1 VTTTLSAFDAA
12 GPLPTGVTLLE
23 ASAGTGKTHTIAS
36 LVVRYVAE
44 GVPLDHLLVVTF
56 TVAAT
61 AELRER
67 VRGRLLDAQAALA
80 AAAAGLPTPDDE
92 VLALLTTGTPDELA
106 ERWGLI
112 QRGLANFDAATIATT
127 HGFCQQVLE
136 GLGTAGDSA
145 RDSVFTEEIG
155 DLVGEVVDDLYLR
168 SFHAMP
174 ATPFSRRVAGAIAY
188 QAVQNALAPLEPR
201 DAVPDSL
208 PGMRVALARG
218 VRSELERRKR
228 RMRIVTYDD
237 FLTLLNATLADDRH
251 GEEVCERVRARFS
264 VALIDEFQ
272 DTDPVQWEIVRRAF
286 SPATL
291 VLIGDPKQAIY
302 SFRGADVHTY
312 LRAAEEAT
320 SRATLSINWRSDQAL
335 IDAYNALF
343 REARLGDA
351 KIPYRAVRAAPAGVE
366 RRLSGAPDDAPLRV
380 RIVRREAR
388 LIELT
393 QHRYAK
399 VDSTRSHVARDLAAD
414 VVGLLCSRA
423 EIGDADHRERVRPGH
438 LAVLVRTNHQAS
450 LVRDALAEVG
460 VPAVINGAGSVFG
473 TRAADEWLRLLRAIE
488 RPASPTLAASAALTG
503 FLGWTPARLAEADDG
518 GLEELHAQL
527 HRLGA
532 VLRRRGVAALLET
545 VAAGTGLAAR
555 ILAEPGGERT
565 MTDLRHVGQL
575 LHEAASEGQLG
586 VSALAAWLSER
597 IAQADADTADEDR
610 SRRLESDAEAVQVL
624 TIHRA
629 KGLEFPIVYCPFL
642 WDPSYMTKEAV
653 AFPVFHDPDAAGERT
668 LDVGADTDPGFAG
681 RYALNAEEQR
691 GEDLRLAYV
700 ALTRARHQAVV
711 WWAGSMDSR
720 HSALGRLLFFTDAHG
735 NVETKGTRTP
745 GDDEVWDAVAALD
758 APGCVSVAWTSE
770 PPGTRWSP
778 PAPEPADLAAA
789 PFDRGIDAV
798 WRRSSYSSVTDGAEE
813 EPVGSEPEQVVQG
826 DDEPPDPEA
835 VVTAHGDPA
844 GLRAVPL
851 PLAGLPAGVELGSL
865 VHSVLER
872 ADFAAPDL
880 DDALAALVAQE
891 AAWRGVPITDPEAAA
906 AGLLAAIETPLDA
919 GGSRLRDLAG
929 PDRIREMVFE
939 LPLVGGDT
947 PTGTLH
953 PGDIADLLE
962 SRLVAGDTL
971 AAYPE
976 HLRRPGLTPALRGY
990 LNGSID
996 LVARLPD
1003 GRFAVI
1009 DYKSNRL
1016 GADPPTAFDYRPA
1029 ALAVAMLRAHYP
1041 LQALLY
1047 LVALHRYL
1055 RWRLRGYDPDRHLA
1069 GAGYL
1074 FLRGMIGA
1082 DTPSDADG
1090 RCGVFWWRPP
1100 DGLVPAL
1107 SDLLAGGAA

>member
-1 VTTTLSAFDAA
+1 MTTTLSAFDAA

-44 GVPLDHLLVVTF
+44 GVPLDRLLVVTF

-201 DAVPDSL
+201 DAVPGSL

-351 KIPYRAVRAAPAGVE
+351 KIPYRAVRAPRRGWSGGCPAGGPPDRADAARLREGRLDPRPRGPRPRRRRRGTPVLAGRDRGRRSPRPGAARAPGGAGAHE
-366 RRLSGAPDDAPLRV
+366 PPGLAGARRPRRGGRPRGHQRRRKRLRNPRRRRVAAAPEGDRAPSLSDPRRLGGAHRVPRLDAGAP
-380 RIVRREAR
+380 RRGGRRGPRGA
-388 LIELT
+388 
-393 QHRYAK
+393 
-399 VDSTRSHVARDLAAD
+399 
-414 VVGLLCSRA
+414 SRA
-423 EIGDADHRERVRPGH
+423 P
-438 LAVLVRTNHQAS
+438 
-450 LVRDALAEVG
+450 
-460 VPAVINGAGSVFG
+460 P
-473 TRAADEWLRLLRAIE
+473 
-488 RPASPTLAASAALTG
+488 PP
-503 FLGWTPARLAEADDG
+503 
-518 GLEELHAQL
+518 
-527 HRLGA
+527 LGA

-555 ILAEPGGERT
+555 ILAAREGERA

-642 WDPSYMTKEAV
+642 WDPSYLTREAV

-668 LDVGADTDPGFAG
+668 LDVGGDTDPGFAG

-720 HSALGRLLFFTDAHG
+720 HSALGRLLFFTDADG

-745 GDDEVWDAVAALD
+745 GDDEVWNAVAALD
-758 APGCVSVAWTSE
+758 APGSVSVAWTSE
-770 PPGTRWSP
+770 PPGTRWSAPAAP
-778 PAPEPADLAAA
+778 PATLAAA
-789 PFDRGIDAV
+789 PFDRGIDAI
-798 WRRSSYSSVTDGAEE
+798 WRRSSYSSVTAEAEE

-835 VVTAHGDPA
+835 VVTAQEDPA
-844 GLRAVPL
+844 RLRAVPL

-880 DDALAALVAQE
+880 NDALAALVAQE

-919 GGSRLRDLAG
+919 GGNRLRDLTAA
-929 PDRIREMVFE
+929 DRVREMVFE
-939 LPLVGGDT
+939 LPLVGGDA

-962 SRLVAGDTL
+962 RRLGAGDPL

>member
-1 VTTTLSAFDAA
+1 VSTTIPAFRAD

-36 LVVRYVAE
+36 LVVRFVAE
-44 GVPLDHLLVVTF
+44 GVPLDQLLVVTF

-80 AAAAGLPTPDDE
+80 EAAAGPATADDE
-92 VLALLTTGTPDELA
+92 VLALLTTGTPHELA
-106 ERWGLI
+106 ERRDRI

-145 RDSVFTEEIG
+145 RDAVFAEDIG

-174 ATPFSRRVAGAIAY
+174 ATPFSRKVAGAIGY

-218 VRSELERRKR
+218 VRSGLERRKR

-237 FLTLLNATLADDRH
+237 FLTLLNATLADPRH

-312 LRAAEEAT
+312 LRAAAEAT

-343 REARLGDA
+343 GRARLGDE
-351 KIPYRAVRAAPAGVE
+351 KIPYRTVRAAPAGVE
-366 RRLSGAPDDAPLRV
+366 RRLCGAPDDAPLRV
-380 RIVRREAR
+380 RIVRREAG
-388 LIELT
+388 LVTLT
-393 QHRYAK
+393 QYGYAK
-399 VDSTRSHVARDLAAD
+399 VDSTRAHVARDLAAD
-414 VVGLLCSRA
+414 VVGLLSSRA
-423 EIGDADHRERVRPGH
+423 EIGDDDHREGVRPGH

-488 RPASPTLAASAALTG
+488 RPASPNLASSAALTG
-503 FLGWTPARLAEADDG
+503 FLGWTPARLAEADDAD
-518 GLEELHAQL
+518 LEELHAQL

-555 ILAEPGGERT
+555 ILAERDGERA
-565 MTDLRHVGQL
+565 MTDLRHLGQL

-597 IAQADADTADEDR
+597 IAEADADTADEDR

-653 AFPVFHDPDAAGERT
+653 AFPVFNDPDAAGERT
-668 LDVGADTDPGFAG
+668 LDVGGDTDPGFAA

-720 HSALGRLLFFTDAHG
+720 HSPLGRLLFFTDADG
-735 NVETKGTRTP
+735 NVATRGTRTP
-745 GDDEVWDAVAALD
+745 SDDEVWNAVTALE

-778 PAPEPADLAAA
+778 PAPEPADLGAA
-789 PFDRGIDAV
+789 PFDRSIDAV
-798 WRRSSYSSVTDGAEE
+798 WRRSSYSSVIAEAEE
-813 EPVGSEPEQVVQG
+813 ESVGSEPEQVVR
-826 DDEPPDPEA
+826 DDEPLDPEA
-835 VVTAHGDPA
+835 AVTAQEDPA
-844 GLRAVPL
+844 GLRAVAL
-851 PLAGLPAGVELGSL
+851 PLVDLPAGVELGSL

-880 DDALAALVAQE
+880 NDALAALVAQE
-891 AAWRGVPITDPEAAA
+891 AAWRGVPIADPEAAA
-906 AGLLAAIETPLDA
+906 AGLLAAIETPLGVDV
-919 GGSRLRDLAG
+919 RLRDLTAA
-929 PDRIREMVFE
+929 DRIREMVFE
-939 LPLVGGDT
+939 LPLVGGDA

-962 SRLVAGDTL
+962 SRLGAGDPL

-996 LVARLPD
+996 LVARLSD

-1107 SDLLAGGAA
+1107 SDLLDAGAA

>member
-1 VTTTLSAFDAA
+1 MSTAIPAFRAD
-12 GPLPTGVTLLE
+12 GPLPVGVTLLE

-36 LVVRYVAE
+36 LVARYVAE
-44 GVPLDHLLVVTF
+44 GVPLEELLVVTF
-56 TVAAT
+56 TRAAT
-61 AELRER
+61 SELRER
-67 VRGRLLDAQAALA
+67 VRVRLLEAQAALA
-80 AAAAGLPTPDDE
+80 EAAAGTTARDDA
-92 VLALLTTGTPDELA
+92 VLALLSAGAPDQLA
-106 ERWGLI
+106 AR
-112 QRGLANFDAATIATT
+112 RGRIRRALADFDAATIATT
-127 HGFCQQVLE
+127 HGFCQQMLE

-145 RDSVFTEEIG
+145 RDAVFAEDIG

-168 SFHAMP
+168 GFHMMP
-174 ATPFSRRVAGAIAY
+174 QAPFTRRVAHAIARE
-188 QAVQNALAPLEPR
+188 AVLNALAPLEPR
-201 DAVPDSL
+201 GAA
-208 PGMRVALARG
+208 PGSRPRMRVELAEATRA
-218 VRSELERRKR
+218 ELTRRKR

-237 FLTLLNATLADDRH
+237 FLTLLHATLGDPAH
-251 GEEVCERVRARFS
+251 GAEVCERVRARYR

-312 LRAAEEAT
+312 LRAAGAAT
-320 SRATLSINWRSDQAL
+320 TRATLSVNWRSDQAL
-335 IDAYNALF
+335 IDAYDALF
-343 REARLGDA
+343 RRARLGHPQ
-351 KIPYRAVRAAPAGVE
+351 IPYRTVEAAPTGAE
-366 RRLSGAPDDAPLRV
+366 RRLAGAPDDTPLRV
-380 RIVRREAR
+380 RIVRRRAGHVA
-388 LIELT
+388 LT
-393 QHRYAK
+393 DKGYAK
-399 VDSTRSHVARDLAAD
+399 MDSTRPHVARDLAAD
-414 VVGLLCSRA
+414 VVRLLSSAA
-423 EIGDADHRERVRPGH
+423 EIGPDDQRVAVRPGH
-438 LAVLVRTNHQAS
+438 LAVLVRTNREAS

-488 RPASPTLAASAALTG
+488 RPASASLAASAALTG
-503 FLGWTPARLAEADDG
+503 FIGWSPARLAEVGDAD
-518 GLEELHAQL
+518 LEELHARL

-545 VAAGTGLAAR
+545 MAAGTGLAAR
-555 ILAEPGGERT
+555 ILAEPEGERT

-575 LHEAASEGQLG
+575 LHEAASDAQLG
-586 VSALAAWLSER
+586 VSALAAWLGER
-597 IAQADADTADEDR
+597 MAQAGADTANEDR

-624 TIHRA
+624 TIHRS

-642 WDPSYMTKEAV
+642 WDPSYLTKRGEAI
-653 AFPVFHDPDAAGERT
+653 PVFHDPDAADERT
-668 LDVGADTDPGFAG
+668 LDVGGADGVGFSS
-681 RYALNAEEQR
+681 RYDLYADEQR

-711 WWAGSMDSR
+711 WWAGSFASRDS
-720 HSALGRLLFFTDAHG
+720 SLGRLLFSTDADG
-735 NVETKGTRTP
+735 NVATAGRETP
-745 GDDEVWDAVAALD
+745 GDDEVWQAVEDLD
-758 APGCVSVAWTSE
+758 APGCVSVEWTSE
-770 PPGTRWSP
+770 PSGTRWSP
-778 PAPEPADLAAA
+778 PATAPAALAAA
-789 PFDRGIDAV
+789 PFGRGIDAI

-813 EPVGSEPEQVVQG
+813 EPVGSEPEQIVR
-826 DDEPPDPEA
+826 DDEPPDAEA
-835 VVTAHGDPA
+835 TLAAEEDPA
-844 GLRAVPL
+844 GLRAVAL
-851 PLAGLPAGVELGSL
+851 PLAALPAGVELGSL

-880 DDALAALVAQE
+880 GDALTSLVAGE
-891 AAWRGVPITDPEAAA
+891 AAWRGVPIGDPGAAA

-919 GGSRLRDLAG
+919 GGVRLRDLTAG
-929 PDRIREMVFE
+929 NGIREMVFE
-939 LPLVGGDT
+939 LPLVGGDA

-962 SRLVAGDTL
+962 RHLGSGDPL
-971 AAYPE
+971 APYPE

-1003 GRFAVI
+1003 GRYAVI
-1009 DYKSNRL
+1009 DYKTNRL
-1016 GADPPTAFDYRPA
+1016 GTDPPTAFDYRPA

-1055 RWRLRGYDPDRHLA
+1055 RWRLPGYDPDRHLA

-1074 FLRGMIGA
+1074 FLRGMLGA
-1082 DTPSDADG
+1082 GTPSDADG
-1090 RCGVFWWRPP
+1090 RGGVFWWRPP
-1100 DGLVPAL
+1100 GGLVPAL

>member
-1 VTTTLSAFDAA
+1 MSTTLPAFRAD
-12 GPLPTGVTLLE
+12 GPLPVGVTLLE

-36 LVVRYVAE
+36 LVARYVA
-44 GVPLDHLLVVTF
+44 GGTPLQELLVVTF
-56 TVAAT
+56 TRAAT
-61 AELRER
+61 SELRER
-67 VRGRLLDAQAALA
+67 VRGRLLEAQIALA
-80 AAAAGLPTPDDE
+80 EAAAGMVAPNDE
-92 VLALLTTGTPDELA
+92 VLALLVTGTPDEVA
-106 ERWGLI
+106 ARRDHI
-112 QRGLANFDAATIATT
+112 QRALADFDAATIATT

-145 RDSVFTEEIG
+145 RDAVFAEDIG
-155 DLVGEVVDDLYLR
+155 DLLGEVVDDLYLR
-168 SFHAMP
+168 SFHGMTA
-174 ATPFSRRVAGAIAY
+174 APFSRKVAHAIARD
-188 QAVQNALAPLEPR
+188 ASLNALAPLEPR
-201 DAVPDSL
+201 DAPPDSL
-208 PGMRVALARG
+208 PGRRVALAQG
-218 VRSELERRKR
+218 LRSELERRKR
-228 RMRIVTYDD
+228 RMRVVTYDD
-237 FLTLLNATLADDRH
+237 FLTLLRATLADPGH
-251 GEEVCERVRARFS
+251 GEEVCARVRARYK

-312 LRAAEEAT
+312 LRAAAEAT
-320 SRATLSINWRSDQAL
+320 SHATLSTNWRSDQAL
-335 IDAYNALF
+335 IDAYDALF
-343 REARLGDA
+343 RRTRLGHPD
-351 KIPYRAVRAAPAGVE
+351 IPYRTVEAAPPGMK
-366 RRLSGAPDDAPLRV
+366 RRLAGSPDDTPLRV
-380 RIVRREAR
+380 RIVRREAE
-388 LIELT
+388 LISLT
-393 QHRYAK
+393 PYGYATK
-399 VDSTRSHVARDLAAD
+399 ESARAHVADDLAAD
-414 VVGLLCSRA
+414 VVGLLSSRA
-423 EIGDADHRERVRPGH
+423 EIIEDDRRVGMRPGH
-438 LAVLVRTNHQAS
+438 VAVLVRTNRQAS

-488 RPASPTLAASAALTG
+488 RPASASLAASAALTG
-503 FLGWTPARLAEADDG
+503 FLGWTPARLAEVDDAD
-518 GLEELHAQL
+518 LEELHARL

-532 VLRRRGVAALLET
+532 VLRFRGVAALLET

-555 ILAEPGGERT
+555 ILAERKGERT

-597 IAQADADTADEDR
+597 IAQAGADTANEDR

-624 TIHRA
+624 TIHRS

-642 WDPSYMTKEAV
+642 WDPSYVTKAGEAI
-653 AFPVFHDPDAAGERT
+653 PVFHDPDAADERT
-668 LDVGADTDPGFAG
+668 LDVGGDTDAGFAA
-681 RYALNAEEQR
+681 RYALYADEQR

-700 ALTRARHQAVV
+700 ALTRARLQAVV

-720 HSALGRLLFFTDAHG
+720 DSSLGRLLFSTDADG
-735 NVETKGTRTP
+735 NVATAGTKTP
-745 GDDEVWDAVAALD
+745 SDDEVWNAIASLD
-758 APGCVSVAWTSE
+758 APGCVSVEWTSE
-770 PPGTRWSP
+770 PPGARWSP
-778 PAPEPADLAAA
+778 SIPAPVTLAAA

-798 WRRSSYSSVTDGAEE
+798 WRRSSYSSMTAEEE
-813 EPVGSEPEQVVQG
+813 EPVGSEPDQ
-826 DDEPPDPEA
+826 DIRHDEPLAADATVAAAE
-835 VVTAHGDPA
+835 GPA
-844 GLRAVPL
+844 GLRGVAL
-851 PLAGLPAGVELGSL
+851 PLADLPAGVELGSL
-865 VHSVLER
+865 VHSVLEH

-880 DDALAALVAQE
+880 KDALTSLVAEE
-891 AAWRGVPITDPEAAA
+891 AAWRGVPIADPEAAA
-906 AGLLAAIETPLDA
+906 AGLLAAIETPLGT
-919 GGSRLRDLAG
+919 GGARLRDLTAA
-929 PDRIREMVFE
+929 DRIREMVFE
-939 LPLVGGDT
+939 LPLVGGDA
-947 PTGTLH
+947 PTGTLR

-962 SRLVAGDTL
+962 SHLAAGDPL

-976 HLRRPGLTPALRGY
+976 RLREPGLTPALRGY

-1016 GADPPTAFDYRPA
+1016 GADPPTAFDYRPV
-1029 ALAVAMLRAHYP
+1029 ALAAAVIRAHYP

-1055 RWRLRGYDPDRHLA
+1055 RWRLSGYDPSEHLA

-1074 FLRGMIGA
+1074 FLRGMIGEA
-1082 DTPSDADG
+1082 TPADADG

-1107 SDLLAGGAA
+1107 SDLLAEGAP